1 MTEDYDSRF
10 VRPNGL
16 EVRRRRHENR
26 WSPRDLVRAIDR
38 ASLQSSG
45 LRETIS
51 PNVLGGIVVVNVA
64 IPYRIPCLV
73 ADGLYCEPVDLLLAE
88 SAPPE
93 GGT

>member
-51 PNVLGGIVVVNVA
+51 PNLLSGIAEVNEA
-64 IPYRIPCLV
+64 IPYRILCLV
-73 ADGLYCEPVDLLLAE
+73 ADGLECEPVDLLLAE